1 VTAVPGLYVIGMKLL
16 RRRNSNFI
24 DGVGA
29 DAELLAQHLADRKRG
44 PSSRAA

>member
-1 VTAVPGLYVIGMKLL
+1 VLPFPGLYAMGLRFM

-29 DAELLAQHLADRKRG
+29 DATDLADLIAAQLG
-44 PSSRAA
+44 VSRRLAA